1 LFKYDKAFIKD
12 LNAMNFVK
20 CEDTGKK
27 KLKVKSY
34 FKVNWV
40 LE

>member
-1 LFKYDKAFIKD
+1 
-12 LNAMNFVK
+12 MNFVK

-34 FKVNWV
+34 FKVNGDW
-40 LE
+40 EMGKREKIIHQKS